1 MKKVLS
7 TRFLTVPDLLQ
18 LKRERIPLELGCAT
32 TVHDNHGD
40 TCTSIATS
48 ADDQWQHRMWSRQML
63 FTLLTMVERLCQITF
78 VGFNAD
84 NISSLLRLRTHWH
97 ADADTWC
104 QKVNL
109 LRSISPAPAHAPPIP
124 DPRPFYDR
132 GVQSLPGAGIRA
144 VYILE
149 STSTKA
155 CYPESTDNVFRR
167 LAEHSSRRGAV
178 ITAWIQDWSVKACVL
193 GFPHGLLGRTQARAI
208 ELKLLHSPVVP
219 HLPLYE
225 WVRLIHLLVPQ
236 HNADSVSTLWVQL
249 F

>member
-7 TRFLTVPDLLQ
+7 TRFLTIPDLLQ
-18 LKRERIPLELGCAT
+18 LKREQIPLELGCAT
-32 TVHDNHGD
+32 TVHDSQGD

-132 GVQSLPGAGIRA
+132 GFKVFLVQAFMRFTSWRAPPPRLATREARTTSSDDSLNTAAGEAPSSLPGSKTGQ
-144 VYILE
+144 
-149 STSTKA
+149 
-155 CYPESTDNVFRR
+155 
-167 LAEHSSRRGAV
+167 SRPAYW
-178 ITAWIQDWSVKACVL
+178 A
-193 GFPHGLLGRTQARAI
+193 
-208 ELKLLHSPVVP
+208 SPP
-219 HLPLYE
+219 
-225 WVRLIHLLVPQ
+225 
-236 HNADSVSTLWVQL
+236 AS
-249 F
+249 

>member
-32 TVHDNHGD
+32 TVHNSQGD

-109 LRSISPAPAHAPPIP
+109 LRSISPAPLMLRRFPIPVPSTTGGFKVFRVQAFMRFTSWRAPP
-124 DPRPFYDR
+124 PRLATREARTTSSDDSLNTAAGEAPS
-132 GVQSLPGAGIRA
+132 SLPGSKTGQ
-144 VYILE
+144 
-149 STSTKA
+149 
-155 CYPESTDNVFRR
+155 
-167 LAEHSSRRGAV
+167 SRPAYW
-178 ITAWIQDWSVKACVL
+178 A
-193 GFPHGLLGRTQARAI
+193 
-208 ELKLLHSPVVP
+208 SPRP
-219 HLPLYE
+219 P
-225 WVRLIHLLVPQ
+225 RQNPSKG
-236 HNADSVSTLWVQL
+236 D
-249 F
+249 